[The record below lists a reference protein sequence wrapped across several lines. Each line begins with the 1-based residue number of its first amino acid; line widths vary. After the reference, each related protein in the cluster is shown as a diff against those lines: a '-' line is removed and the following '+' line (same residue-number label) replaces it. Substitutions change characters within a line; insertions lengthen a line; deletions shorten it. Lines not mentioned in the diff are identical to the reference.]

1 MEDKALE
8 IIRNKKALVLSGG
21 GTLGVAEVSSIIKL
35 SELGLNMK
43 NIKSVSGSSVGSIIS
58 TAIACGGSLDYI
70 KSKMESLDF
79 NKLKN
84 KSFILCDAIRLL
96 RKYGLYSMEEVRN
109 LISEVLIDLV
119 GNKDITFKQ
128 LFDKTGI
135 HLTITYLS
143 FNYGRT
149 IFADYKYEP
158 ESLVREAVVK
168 SAAIPVFYEAYFEG
182 KGKKHKE
189 VIVDGG
195 VMANFPMEI
204 PHLQGYK
211 HEDILG
217 LKFISSDTRKTVE
230 DKGQPGTE
238 EEWKEGPTN
247 ILDYLNDL
255 IQILRDQAMKVHVK
269 ENDWKNTVKIDVGNL
284 SSTDFDMTEED
295 KEWLYKQG
303 EIASEKYLEDLTKLL
318 QENKYFV

>member
-1 MEDKALE
+1 MNSEEKALE

-21 GTLGVAEVSSIIKL
+21 GTLGVAEVSSLIRL
-35 SELGLNMK
+35 SELGLDIK
-43 NIKSVSGSSVGSIIS
+43 KIKSVSGSSVGSIIS
-58 TAIACGGSLDYI
+58 TAIACGGSLYYI
-70 KSKMESLDF
+70 ENKMINLDF
-79 NKLKN
+79 KKLNN

-96 RKYGLYSMEEVRN
+96 KNFGLYSMSEIRN
-109 LISEVLIDLV
+109 LVSEVLLDLV
-119 GNKDITFKQ
+119 GDKDITFKQ

-149 IFADYKYEP
+149 IFADYIYEP
-158 ESLVREAVVK
+158 DSLVREAVVK
-168 SAAIPVFYEAYFEG
+168 SSAIPVFYEAYFN
-182 KGKKHKE
+182 KKDKKHKE
-189 VIVDGG
+189 IIVDGG

-204 PHLQGYK
+204 PHFQGYK
-211 HEDILG
+211 HEEIIG
-217 LKFISSDTRKTVE
+217 LKFISSEDVFVK

-247 ILDYLNDL
+247 ILSYLNDL
-255 IQILRDQAMKVHVK
+255 VQILRDQAMKVHVK

-303 EIASEKYLEDLTKLL
+303 QKAAEDYIIDLINLIEK
-318 QENKYFV
+318 NKY

>member
-1 MEDKALE
+1 MEEKALE

-21 GTLGVAEVSSIIKL
+21 GTLGVGEVGSLIKL
-35 SELGLNMK
+35 SELGLDMK

-58 TAIACGGSLDYI
+58 TAIACNASLEYI
-70 KSKMESLDF
+70 KNKMESLDF

-84 KSFILCDAIRLL
+84 KTFILCDAIRLL
-96 RKYGLYSMEEVRN
+96 KNFGLYSMQEVRN

-149 IFADYKYEP
+149 IFADYVYEP
-158 ESLVREAVVK
+158 DSLVREAVVK
-168 SAAIPVFYEAYFEG
+168 SAAIPVFYEAYFE
-182 KGKKHKE
+182 KKDKTHKE

-195 VMANFPMEI
+195 TILNYPMQI

-217 LKFISSDTRKTVE
+217 IKFISSDDRKKVD
-230 DKGQPGTE
+230 DKGQPGAKD
-238 EEWKEGPTN
+238 EWKEGPTN
-247 ILDYLNDL
+247 ILNYLTNL
-255 IQILRDQAMKVHVK
+255 VQILRDQAMKLHVK
-269 ENDWKNTVKIDVGNL
+269 ENDWKNTVKINVGTL
-284 SSTDFDMTEED
+284 SSTDFDMSEEE
-295 KEWLYKQG
+295 KSWLYKQG
-303 EIASEKYLEDLTKLL
+303 EIATGKYLEDLIKLL
-318 QENKYFV
+318 EKNKYFV